1 MHHFKHGGDLRDLRC
16 LREPGELVGG
26 HREISAW
33 CLVDVVVVNVD
44 KLIIEVALEWPS
56 LRVKLLLGHCE
67 SNLVCSALRTV
78 DILVLVGGAFFLG
91 FAVSRR
97 AIDADVED
105 CAATE
110 RRWKK

>member
-1 MHHFKHGGDLRDLRC
+1 MAVNANK
-16 LREPGELVGG
+16 LVV
-26 HREISAW
+26 EI
-33 CLVDVVVVNVD
+33 
-44 KLIIEVALEWPS
+44 ALEWPS
-56 LRVKLLLGHCE
+56 LRVKLPLGHRKGK
-67 SNLVCSALRTV
+67 LVCSALRTV